1 MESTDTTAY
10 SRNGQLELKGRR
22 RKVATNKDQ
31 RIDKNVS
38 GIKRLPRAIYCSMKG
53 YKAAWIFES
62 GFRQYAVISLL
73 LLPVSFIIA
82 SSILHTLALIG
93 CLVFLLFSEIINSA
107 LEAIADAT
115 IPEYNPLIGRAKD
128 LGSAGV
134 FTALMF
140 ALLVWSISIYHYFH

>member
-1 MESTDTTAY
+1 MKEVTA
-10 SRNGQLELKGRR
+10 
-22 RKVATNKDQ
+22 NKDL

-38 GIKRLPRAIYCSMKG
+38 GIKRLPRAIYCSMQG
-53 YKAAWIFES
+53 YKAAWVFES

-82 SSILHTLALIG
+82 SSMLHTLALIG
-93 CLVFLLFSEIINSA
+93 CLIFLLFSEIVNSA

-115 IPEYNPLIGRAKD
+115 IPEYNTLIGRAKD

-134 FTALMF
+134 FTALIF
-140 ALLVWSISIYHYFH
+140 ALLVWAISIYQYFY